1 MSEIN
6 SVNPKVAL
14 FVDVMKRISL
24 PIGSKLIKFKNPK
37 KETYGQLNKKTKNFK
52 KMMKCLGHGMSK
64 MTKMHKENILTSIKI
79 FNLIQA
85 TMVLQSGK

>member
-6 SVNPKVAL
+6 SANPKVAL

-37 KETYGQLNKKTKNFK
+37 KETYGLPNKKTKNFK

-64 MTKMHKENILTSIKI
+64 MTKMLKDNILILIKI